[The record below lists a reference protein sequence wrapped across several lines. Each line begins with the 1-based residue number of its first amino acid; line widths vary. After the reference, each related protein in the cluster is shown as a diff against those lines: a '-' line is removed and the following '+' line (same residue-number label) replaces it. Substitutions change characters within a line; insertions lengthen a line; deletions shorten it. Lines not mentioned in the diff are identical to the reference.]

1 MNLAIRQKRSRK
13 NRAKNKS
20 HTKGKKKMKT
30 LYIAAARKVTI
41 RRIERNS
48 FTRKQQDEG
57 IQTISNLCNSVITAE
72 THDETLVQSALAV
85 GYANAMKAAG
95 LIQSEE
101 LKDLIEMI
109 GQIGEE
115 KLKQIDSM
123 ERNIIMRHIRKKVKA

>member
-1 MNLAIRQKRSRK
+1 MR
-13 NRAKNKS
+13 
-20 HTKGKKKMKT
+20 T

-41 RRIERNS
+41 RRIGRNS

-72 THDETLVQSALAV
+72 THDETLVQAALAV

-101 LKDLIEMI
+101 LKDLIGMI